1 MKIIKKQNRLITIN
15 KIAFICVISC
25 LVILYSIHGIVSTE
39 YFTKYI
45 SLPLYTII
53 PGVLIIFSIWALS
66 RADKIQEITK
76 KSLLFLV
83 LAFVS
88 WFTAEQ
94 TWNLYEHVLGIDPYP
109 SVADFFY
116 ISAPILMFIS
126 LILFLQPYKNKIKRT
141 DLIFASSLSVL
152 ILIPILNVTL
162 ETNSETE
169 FFEIAIAVIYP
180 IVDTVLLIPA
190 IIAILISVREKK
202 NVFWIMIL
210 IGIILFVIA
219 DHMFLFL
226 VIYDEYYEGNP
237 IDILWLSSYV
247 IWAFTIYN
255 LIHKSKKFK
264 SNENGDSNGKYQPTR
279 LTKYGINIALFLI
292 IVTTIGVIIALNYFW
307 SIQADNSFV
316 LFFSFVL
323 IMLLIVFSS
332 IIILLN
338 TKLTKLSDT
347 RGSKVKEL
355 SNELVK
361 TERLSAI
368 GELAARLSHDL
379 RNPLSVIKGS
389 VEIIS
394 LRNKDKFTNK
404 DNEAIQRINNA
415 IIRMSNQIDDVLN
428 YVKETP
434 VEIKEISV
442 LTCIKNSL
450 NQIQLPRKIKAIM
463 QENDINVFADEI
475 RLEVVF
481 SNLLRNAV
489 EAIGDNTGTIEIK
502 IQEDEKQ
509 VIIDIIDSG
518 SGISDESIGKIFEP
532 LYTTKQTGTGLGLV
546 SCKNIIERHG
556 GKITVK
562 NNPTTFTI
570 TLPKNPMN

>member
-25 LVILYSIHGIVSTE
+25 LVILYSIHDIVSTE

-53 PGVLIIFSIWALS
+53 PGVLIIFSIWTLS

-152 ILIPILNVTL
+152 ILIPILNITL

-180 IVDTVLLIPA
+180 IVDTVLLIPV

-450 NQIQLPRKIKAIM
+450 NQIQVPRKIKAII

-502 IQEDEKQ
+502 IQEDEKE